1 MRSQQNK
8 YKWHDAASSI
18 YKNGTTIPSVFLY
31 YFPSHHWILSGFT
44 DSHPFELVKLPVD
57 QLEYR
62 DLRLFIIDHKKLWRI
77 DHAHILQRAMQ
88 QDASKWIIL
97 FLVIITLIMCFIAF
111 IIEINHLPQDTTI
124 RTGHLILSVL
134 TIISAWFLMHTI
146 FAIHYAHD
154 FYLALDKQ
162 QQGGLDFPNTTRPTY
177 PDFLYFSYII
187 GTSAQTADV
196 SITCQSMRVLNTLHL
211 LLAYGFNT
219 TILAISINVTANFIS
234 T

>member
-1 MRSQQNK
+1 MQFLDYIK
-8 YKWHDAASSI
+8 
-18 YKNGTTIPSVFLY
+18 TTLQFHLY
-31 YFPSHHWILSGFT
+31 F
-44 DSHPFELVKLPVD
+44 
-57 QLEYR
+57 
-62 DLRLFIIDHKKLWRI
+62 FIIFPAILVFYLILQTLTPLSWSSCLLSSWNIAIYAYLFFTIKKLWHI

-88 QDASKWIIL
+88 QDAGKWIIL
-97 FLVIITLIMCFIAF
+97 FLVIITLVICFIAI
-111 IIEINHLPQDTTI
+111 IIEINHLPKNPLI
-124 RTGHLILSVL
+124 RTGHLILSVI

-154 FYLALDKQ
+154 FYLALEKQ
-162 QQGGLDFPNTTRPTY
+162 QQGGLDFPNTANPTY

-234 T
+234 N

>member
-1 MRSQQNK
+1 MMQFLDYIK
-8 YKWHDAASSI
+8 
-18 YKNGTTIPSVFLY
+18 TTLQFHLY
-31 YFPSHHWILSGFT
+31 F
-44 DSHPFELVKLPVD
+44 
-57 QLEYR
+57 
-62 DLRLFIIDHKKLWRI
+62 FIIFPAILVFYLILQTLTPLSWSSCLLSSWNIAIYAYLFFTIKKLWHI

-88 QDASKWIIL
+88 QDAGKWIIL
-97 FLVIITLIMCFIAF
+97 FLVIITLVICFIAI
-111 IIEINHLPQDTTI
+111 IIEINHLPKTPLI
-124 RTGHLILSVL
+124 RTGHLILSVI

-154 FYLALDKQ
+154 FYLALEKQ
-162 QQGGLDFPNTTRPTY
+162 QQGGLDFPNTANPTY

-234 T
+234 N